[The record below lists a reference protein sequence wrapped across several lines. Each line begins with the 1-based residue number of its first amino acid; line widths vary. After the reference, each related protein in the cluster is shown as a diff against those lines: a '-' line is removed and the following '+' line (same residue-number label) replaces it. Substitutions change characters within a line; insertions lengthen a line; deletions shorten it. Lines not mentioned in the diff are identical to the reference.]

1 MSAGSNGGARS
12 ASKQQQQRVIVFDVG
27 GVIVQWKPLD
37 LMRTHFPQH
46 ATDEASA
53 KAVAATLFESFVP
66 GSDWAAFDAGTIEP
80 DALADQLAARTQYP
94 RAHIAALI
102 AAIPQHLVPMPDT
115 VALIESVRAAGHR
128 LGLLSNMPRPY
139 ADHLEAT
146 HHCFSHF
153 EHLTWSGRVG
163 HIKPQREI
171 FDHVQNA
178 MGICDAS
185 QLVFIDDHP
194 GNIEAARKLGW
205 QAIHFTSAQAC
216 ADELAR
222 V

>member
-1 MSAGSNGGARS
+1 MSTRVNTSART
-12 ASKQQQQRVIVFDVG
+12 AKQRVIVFDVG

-37 LMRTHFPQH
+37 LMRTHFPEH
-46 ATDEASA
+46 ATDETSA
-53 KAVAATLFESFVP
+53 KAVAATLFQSFVP
-66 GSDWAAFDAGTIEP
+66 GCDWAAFDAGTIEP
-80 DALADQLAARTQYP
+80 NALADQLAARTGYA
-94 RAHIAALI
+94 RVNIAALI

-115 VALIESVRAAGHR
+115 VALIDRVRAAGHR

-146 HHCFSHF
+146 HACFGHF

-171 FDHVQNA
+171 FDHVRDA
-178 MGICDAS
+178 MGIEDAS